1 MFYLVLLSL
10 VGVFFL
16 LSTYFL
22 LTADPQNAR
31 SGRQFVTQPLYY
43 GATLLP
49 NPGLFTGVNPFN
61 RGVVD
66 MNAACLTPENK
77 LVYWLPFLS
86 KISLPLH
93 AYINDCNNKIIP
105 VSIALL
111 PSGIKLI
118 WAPIF

>member
-1 MFYLVLLSL
+1 MFYLLLLSL

-66 MNAACLTPENK
+66 MNAACLTPEKK
-77 LVYWLPFLS
+77 LVHCTVPFS
-86 KISLPLH
+86 NQDALPLN
-93 AYINDCNNKIIP
+93 AYIKI
-105 VSIALL
+105 
-111 PSGIKLI
+111 LI
-118 WAPIF
+118 IRIYLFL